1 MKRRGDDA
9 GGRRAKERRREL
21 LRVREVDRAW
31 AREGFRRGEL
41 NKLKTALKSTPV
53 LQLERGEMGRSM
65 LGRGRRPCQLA
76 ECLVCEPRQGE
87 VAVGY
92 SHVI

>member
-9 GGRRAKERRREL
+9 GGRRAKEQRREL

-41 NKLKTALKSTPV
+41 SKLETALKSTPV
-53 LQLERGEMGRSM
+53 LQLERGEVGGRCS
-65 LGRGRRPCQLA
+65 R
-76 ECLVCEPRQGE
+76 E
-87 VAVGY
+87 
-92 SHVI
+92 HVDRASWRSVSSANHGKERLRWVIRT